1 MHKQANALKIKTKP
15 ENRRFHF
22 GLSLDNDHR
31 LMPGQQH
38 HCGKVG
44 VAAAKAFTRTW
55 GILCL
60 SVADRAVGNDG
71 LPAPARLLV

>member
-1 MHKQANALKIKTKP
+1 MEHPLGPLEAPGTHLVHMQANALKIKTKP
-15 ENRRFHF
+15 ENRRFHL

-44 VAAAKAFTRTW
+44 VAAATAFTRAR
-55 GILCL
+55 GNPVPLC
-60 SVADRAVGNDG
+60 G
-71 LPAPARLLV
+71 